1 MTPLADRRL
10 TYTTVGATRPGQVLW
25 HDHPA
30 GFRRH
35 ESVVRIGDGQRS
47 WDAASTAVLEW
58 AVKTRSGF
66 TVEPPGAAVGADRRW
81 LTARL
86 GPFRVREPVKVI
98 AVVDRSDRRGF
109 AYGTLDGHPVTGEE
123 AFIVTRG
130 PDGSVWLTIRSLT
143 RPGRGAWRAAYPAAL
158 VAQAV
163 YRRRYVRAL
172 RP

>member
-35 ESVVRIGDGQRS
+35 ESVVRIGDGQHC

>member
-1 MTPLADRRL
+1 MTQLADRAL
-10 TYTTVGATRPGQVLW
+10 TYTTVGATRPGQVVW
-25 HDHPA
+25 RDHPA

-35 ESVVRIGDGQRS
+35 ESVVRIGDGPIC
-47 WDAASTAVLEW
+47 WEDASTAVLEW
-58 AVKTRSGF
+58 VVKTRSGF
-66 TVEPPGAAVGADRRW
+66 TVEPPGVAVGADRRW

-143 RPGRGAWRAAYPAAL
+143 SPGRGAWRAAYPLAL
-158 VAQAV
+158 VAQRL

-172 RP
+172 HP